1 MCKIV
6 KRNLDLFRISDC
18 VKENQHL
25 LKYNY
30 PLPMSRERNY
40 KALFIE
46 DSPADV
52 YLTKTMIGIDNIPIE
67 AHFIKNAPKAL
78 EYLSQ
83 LSDDD
88 FPEIIITDVNMP
100 MMNGYEFVQVYRER
114 FHSRHL
120 STLVFISSS
129 SIRKEDKK
137 LIERLRIVRGYFE
150 KPFSLE
156 AFQKYIQKSLKV
168 PVTATA

>member
-1 MCKIV
+1 MPRK
-6 KRNLDLFRISDC
+6 
-18 VKENQHL
+18 
-25 LKYNY
+25 
-30 PLPMSRERNY
+30 RNY

-52 YLTKTMIGIDNIPIE
+52 YLTKTMIGMDNIPLE

-88 FPEIIITDVNMP
+88 FPDIIITDVNMP

-114 FHSRHL
+114 FYKRHR

-129 SIRKEDKK
+129 SIRREDQK
-137 LIERLRIVRGYFE
+137 LIERLKIVDGYFE
-150 KPFSLE
+150 KPFSLQ
-156 AFQKYIQKSLKV
+156 AFQEHIQKALKV
-168 PVTATA
+168 PVQAAA